1 MVKSVLKMS
10 HDRVAGLGGDSTHVL
25 SPGQFNVTISPQ
37 VSSSP
42 AVLYQPIIL
51 IFLPAVANHKHFVV

>member
-10 HDRVAGLGGDSTHVL
+10 HDRVDGLGGDSTHVL
-25 SPGQFNVTISPQ
+25 SPGQFNISFFSP
-37 VSSSP
+37 VSSP

-51 IFLPAVANHKHFVV
+51 IVFPPVANHKNCVV

>member
-25 SPGQFNVTISPQ
+25 SPGQFNISILSPGF
-37 VSSSP
+37 SP

-51 IFLPAVANHKHFVV
+51 IVLPPVANHKNFVV